1 MWETEAAENPNHEER
16 AWLKTAWVSLAGAL
30 IMKESQRLCG
40 KYQVLV
46 MLLVHNR
53 S

>member
-1 MWETEAAENPNHEER
+1 MWETDVAENPNHEKR
-16 AWLKTAWVSLAGAL
+16 AWLKTTQMNLAGAL

-40 KYQVLV
+40 KYQVIF
-46 MLLVHNR
+46 MLLIHNR